1 MAELLSRVAGIGAR
15 PLARR
20 ARRSADAIG
29 LILMHHGVARAP
41 GNPGDLLPALGLNG
55 FGAQLEHLSR
65 HYEVVPLTALS
76 SRVRAR
82 SPGEP
87 LPVAITFDDDLA
99 CHTEIVAPALESFG
113 FHATFFLTGA
123 TLEGPSAFW
132 WQDMQAIRDRGPAA
146 WTEMRRRLAEEWPW
160 AGLESADGDLTLAI
174 ENSPPEQRDAIS
186 ARLRELAGAEP
197 LESGLPAAGGQRSSS
212 TAASRSAFTPVAT
225 TACRP

>member
-1 MAELLSRVAGIGAR
+1 MAELVSRVAGIGAR
-15 PLARR
+15 PFARR
-20 ARRSADAIG
+20 AKRSADAIG

-41 GNPGDLLPALGLNG
+41 GKPGDLLPPLGLNG
-55 FGAQLEHLSR
+55 FESQLQHLSR

-99 CHTEIVAPALESFG
+99 CHTEIVAPALERFG

-146 WTEMRRRLAEEWPW
+146 WTEMRRRLADDWPW

-186 ARLRELAGAEP
+186 ARLRELPQPSPWNPGCRR
-197 LESGLPAAGGQRSSS
+197 PASRSSS
-212 TAASRSAFTPVAT
+212 TAASRSAFTPFAT